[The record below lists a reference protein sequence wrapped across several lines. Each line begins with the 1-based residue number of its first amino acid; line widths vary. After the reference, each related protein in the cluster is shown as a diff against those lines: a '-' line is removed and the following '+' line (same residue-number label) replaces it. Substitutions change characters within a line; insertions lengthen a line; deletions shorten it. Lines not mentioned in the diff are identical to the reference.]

1 MLVAL
6 IVAAVASVVLYRQR
20 RTAEEAAEAGRAAAI
35 RTAAVAAAPLERT
48 LRLAGVTAAENFVS
62 LISPQMRGSRS
73 GFGRSGRSDS
83 SSDVAT
89 QLASTA
95 GRSSSSSSSSSSSG
109 SSIASTA
116 NTTTTSAFSAAT
128 SRSATTSSISRTTS
142 SSSSSST
149 STSSTLGSDGLGST
163 SSSLSSGGGGG
174 GGGGDFGLVL
184 QMLAANGSR
193 VQKGDV
199 VAEFDRQSMLNRLDD
214 YRASVAQTEAVV
226 RKKRAQLEVTRKAH
240 DQKVLAAKGAVDKA
254 ALDLKTI
261 PVRSA
266 IDSEK
271 YRLALEAAEA
281 YYKQL
286 VAETKFVEI
295 SEAATIRDAEIELAQ
310 SKIELQRAENN
321 VNRMVSKAP
330 IPGLV
335 VVQQTFR
342 GSEFA
347 QIQQGDQ
354 LSPGQ
359 SFMQIVDLRSMVVNA
374 TVNQVDVEKLR
385 IGQKAHVRF
394 DAYPDLEV
402 PARVY
407 SIGAMTKPGG
417 FRSSFM
423 KEIPVR
429 LRLERLDPRV
439 IPDLT
444 VSADVVIEREDRANV
459 VPIEA
464 VFQDAPEASRYVY
477 VRGPDGW
484 LRREVE
490 TGLSN
495 HTTVAI
501 RSGLR
506 PGDVVALSRPQAE
519 RKNGAAAPRQ

>member
-1 MLVAL
+1 LQ
-6 IVAAVASVVLYRQR
+6 VL
-20 RTAEEAAEAGRAAAI
+20 
-35 RTAAVAAAPLERT
+35 AP
-48 LRLAGVTAAENFVS
+48 
-62 LISPQMRGSRS
+62 
-73 GFGRSGRSDS
+73 
-83 SSDVAT
+83 
-89 QLASTA
+89 
-95 GRSSSSSSSSSSSG
+95 
-109 SSIASTA
+109 
-116 NTTTTSAFSAAT
+116 
-128 SRSATTSSISRTTS
+128 
-142 SSSSSST
+142 
-149 STSSTLGSDGLGST
+149 
-163 SSSLSSGGGGG
+163 
-174 GGGGDFGLVL
+174 
-184 QMLAANGSR
+184 NGSQ

-226 RKKRAQLEVTRKAH
+226 RKKKAQLEVTRKAH
-240 DQKVLAAKGAVDKA
+240 EQKVFAAKGAVDKA

-295 SEAATIRDAEIELAQ
+295 SEAATIRDAELELAQ
-310 SKIELQRAENN
+310 SKIELQRVENN

-330 IPGLV
+330 IQGLV

-342 GSEFA
+342 GGEFA

-354 LSPGQ
+354 LFPGQ

-385 IGQKAHVRF
+385 IGQKAHVHF
-394 DAYPDLEV
+394 DAYPDLDV

-429 LRLERLDPRV
+429 LRLERIDPRV

-444 VSADVVIEREDRANV
+444 VSADVVIEREDQANV

-477 VRGPDGW
+477 VRGPGGW

-490 TGLSN
+490 PGLYN
-495 HTTVAI
+495 YTTVAI

-506 PGDVVALSRPQAE
+506 PGEVVALSRPQMAP
-519 RKNGAAAPRQ
+519 KNGAPANSQ